1 MKPRILFLGLAAL
14 LCALPVLAQ
23 DIPSG
28 DDVWDSVGGGSTD
41 TTLSSADWRALCGV
55 TVPDT
60 TVQLKGYNL
69 PGMGTG
75 DTVVTRLD
83 STSFASSNPSRV
95 RIQLKALSFVN
106 DGSHPCSP
114 LTIRVRQDVSQNI
127 GTMSITR
134 TSSAG
139 GTFTAQVPVNA
150 IIEAVDANGNVVGST
165 FVSGVLG
172 DNGGSPWTYSSGTTA
187 AVATA
192 TTSPW
197 KPGVDPV
204 TQQPVRVCRFGNKIM
219 PAHHCYQPP
228 PPCPV
233 KNPTPAASTD
243 AAAVSEPC
251 FISVTPVSTTT
262 RQQ

>member
-23 DIPSG
+23 DIPAG

-41 TTLSSADWRALCGV
+41 TTLSSADWRSLCGV

-69 PGMGTG
+69 PGQGTG

-83 STSFASSNPSRV
+83 GTSFASSNPSRV
-95 RIQLKALSFVN
+95 RIRLKALSFVN

-114 LTIRVRQDVSQNI
+114 LTIRVRQDATQNV

-134 TSSAG
+134 TNSAG

-172 DNGGSPWTYSSGTTA
+172 DNGGSPWSYGTSDTGAAATA
-187 AVATA
+187 AVAA
-192 TTSPW
+192 SPW

-204 TQQPVRVCRFGNKIM
+204 TRQPVRVCRFGNKIM

-233 KNPTPAASTD
+233 KNPRTPPD
-243 AAAVSEPC
+243 AVVAEPC

-262 RQQ
+262 RQ